1 MAPKGIRKASQERLG
16 SLSELPSAPRD
27 CLESPRK
34 WHGMPGRVPE
44 SARQRFGAVKIDAK
58 SRPGTQKASFSARLF
73 CEALSSRISVDLF
86 VIFRFFVKSSNP
98 PKYRACRQNQGFGYS
113 RYESHHS
120 RDVAS
125 KNDENRSQ
133 SRPKIVKIR
142 PKIVENRISDP
153 PGHPCRPTFV
163 DPASR
168 DQGIEG
174 SRDRGIEGCEESRD
188 RGTQESR
195 DRGRPEVPKLPE
207 SPEPPL

>member
-1 MAPKGIRKASQERLG
+1 MAPKGVRKASQERLG
-16 SLSELPSAPRD
+16 RLSELFNSPRD
-27 CLESPRK
+27 CSESPRK

-58 SRPGTQKASFSARLF
+58 SCPGAQKVSFCGTALLRSA
-73 CEALSSRISVDLF
+73 SVDLF
-86 VIFRFFVKSSNP
+86 AIFRFFVKSSNP

-113 RYESHHS
+113 RCESHHS

-133 SRPKIVKIR
+133 SRPKIVKIQ
-142 PKIVENRISDP
+142 PNIVENSISDP
-153 PGHPCRPTFV
+153 PGRPCRPTFV

-174 SRDRGIEGCEESRD
+174 SRNRGMRGIEGSRET
-188 RGTQESR
+188 RG
-195 DRGRPEVPKLPE
+195 PEAPRA
-207 SPEPPL
+207 SPWMSL